1 MTLRIIIKLNQK
13 KSGMKY
19 LYLVGLLAFFT
30 ACSQPTKHT
39 PEDVRESFGGFD
51 IEEQIKIKAVDVSKT
66 PIYTKVEHH
75 PEDYEFLS
83 EVEIFRMLYNSD
95 GLMVTGFVVKP
106 KDVTEDLPVVIFN
119 RGGNQEYGHLLVAH
133 AVEIFAPLAA
143 QGYIVAGSNYRGNSG
158 SEGKEEFGG
167 ADVADVSNL
176 IDALANLEG
185 ADNSRVGILGVS
197 RGGMMS
203 YLTMKN
209 ETSDRL
215 KCVATLGGI
224 TDLEHT
230 IEFHPEIGE
239 VCKWLVPDFES
250 NRTEAIISRSAVY
263 WVDQL
268 SPEVP
273 ILILHGT
280 ADKSVDYGQIPVF
293 ADSLDKN
300 DVPYKLITYVGD
312 NHGCVNHK
320 DEVMGNIKEWM
331 DAHLKGDKVHSGAV
345 RLVVED

>member
-1 MTLRIIIKLNQK
+1 
-13 KSGMKY
+13 MKY
-19 LYLVGLLAFFT
+19 ISLISILFFFA
-30 ACSQPTKHT
+30 ACDQQQKLTSEEVK
-39 PEDVRESFGGFD
+39 EGFGGFN

-66 PIYTKVEHH
+66 PIYKKVEHH
-75 PEDYEFLS
+75 PEDYEFLN

-106 KDVTEDLPVVIFN
+106 KNASEDLPVVIFN

-158 SEGKEEFGG
+158 SEGQEEFGG
-167 ADVADVSNL
+167 ADVADVPNL
-176 IDALANLEG
+176 IDALGHLDG
-185 ADNSRVGILGVS
+185 VDNSRVGIFGVS
-197 RGGMMS
+197 RGGMMA

-224 TDLEHT
+224 TDMQHT

-239 VCKWLVPDFES
+239 VCNWLVPDFES

-268 SPEVP
+268 SAKVP

-280 ADKSVDYGQIPVF
+280 ADKSVDYDQIPVF
-293 ADSLDKN
+293 ADSLDKY
-300 DVPYKLITYVGD
+300 DVPYKFISYVND

-320 DEVMGNIKEWM
+320 DDVMGTIIKWM
-331 DAHLKGDKVHSGAV
+331 DAHLKEGNAHSGAV